1 MSSEP
6 QESGFLG
13 DDWLVLAL
21 AAPSGAGKT
30 TLKNR
35 LVVDFP
41 DLRFSIS
48 HTTRAPRAHEQDGRE
63 YHFTDRTSFERLLR
77 EGAFFEHAEVF
88 GNLYGTSLREIDE
101 ARQTRR
107 GIVLDLDI
115 QGVRQLVARQ
125 PGAVTVF
132 VLPPSLAELERRL
145 RGRGDEPAA
154 SVERRLK
161 EAGHEVEHYALFD
174 YLIVND
180 ELDRAY
186 GELRS
191 IVLAERSRR
200 GRRALVAERF
210 LRDSAARRG

>member
-1 MSSEP
+1 MSSESP
-6 QESGFLG
+6 DGALLG
-13 DDWLVLAL
+13 DDWLILAL

-35 LVVDFP
+35 LMEDFP

-48 HTTRAPRAHEQDGRE
+48 HTTRPARAHELDGRE
-63 YHFTDRTSFERLLR
+63 YHFTDRAAFERMLR
-77 EGAFFEHAEVF
+77 DGAFFEHAEVF
-88 GNLYGTSLREIDE
+88 GNLYGTSLREIDL
-101 ARQTRR
+101 ARSTRR

-174 YLIVND
+174 YLLVND
-180 ELDRAY
+180 DVERAY

-191 IVLAERSRR
+191 IVVAERSRR